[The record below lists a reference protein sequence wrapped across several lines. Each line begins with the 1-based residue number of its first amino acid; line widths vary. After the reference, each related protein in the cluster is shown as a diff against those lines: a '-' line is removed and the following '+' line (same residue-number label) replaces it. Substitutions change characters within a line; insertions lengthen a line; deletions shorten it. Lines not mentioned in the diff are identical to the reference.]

1 MSFGSSFGGGSS
13 FNSSSIFGSSST
25 QNQFKPTGGGLF
37 GSSAATTATASP
49 LGASTT
55 SSPFSTG
62 FGGFS
67 STAATTQPTTGTTIK
82 FAALPGQDQISKN
95 GSSQTINT
103 NHQCITA
110 MKEYEIKS
118 LEDLRWEDY
127 QANRKFPT
135 QQSSQFGTSLFSTT
149 TTTPA
154 NTSFS
159 SGGLFSGAQ
168 PAFGTTRTTTTLPST
183 SLLSLS
189 TSTSGIFGS
198 TQNRPAGFTGFD

>member
-95 GSSQTINT
+95 GSSQTT
-103 NHQCITA
+103 GGF
-110 MKEYEIKS
+110 
-118 LEDLRWEDY
+118 LL
-127 QANRKFPT
+127 FG
-135 QQSSQFGTSLFSTT
+135 SSTL
-149 TTTPA
+149 
-154 NTSFS
+154 
-159 SGGLFSGAQ
+159 SG
-168 PAFGTTRTTTTLPST
+168 
-183 SLLSLS
+183 
-189 TSTSGIFGS
+189 FGS
-198 TQNRPAGFTGFD
+198 TPTSIGFEININDCKKIN